1 MEKIN
6 VNSLLDFSNEKSVR
20 KALTHEGSKL
30 DTGLLL
36 YIPGQSTPE
45 HRHKDMDE
53 IFYVVEGEGILTING
68 EEFALQEKDIILSPR
83 GEGHGFFNSS
93 SGNLVILQVK
103 IF

>member
-36 YIPGQSTPE
+36 YAPGQNTPE
-45 HRHKDMDE
+45 HTHKDMDE
-53 IFYVVEGEGILTING
+53 VFYVVEGEGILTING
-68 EEFALQEKDIILSPR
+68 KEFILKEKDIILSPR
-83 GEGHGFFNSS
+83 GEGHGFFNTST
-93 SGNLVILQVK
+93 GNLVVLQVK

>member
-1 MEKIN
+1 MKKIN

-36 YIPGQSTPE
+36 YGPGQSTPE
-45 HRHKDMDE
+45 HTHKDMDE
-53 IFYVVEGEGILTING
+53 VFYVVEGEGILTING
-68 EEFALQEKDIILSPR
+68 KEFTLNEKDIILSPR
-83 GEGHGFFNSS
+83 GEGHGFFNKST
-93 SGNLVILQVK
+93 GNLVVLQVK